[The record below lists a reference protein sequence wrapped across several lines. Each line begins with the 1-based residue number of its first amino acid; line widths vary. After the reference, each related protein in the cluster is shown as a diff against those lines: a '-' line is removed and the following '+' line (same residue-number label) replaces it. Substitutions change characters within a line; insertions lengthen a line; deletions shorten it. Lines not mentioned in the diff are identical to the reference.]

1 MNRLRELT
9 PAQVQARLAAGKAI
23 LVDVR
28 EQDEHAAERIS
39 GAYHAPLSS
48 FDPSQLPRS
57 AGKEV
62 ILHCAGGKRSATAVA
77 RCLAA
82 GIPVDTHLAG
92 GLAAWKAAGL
102 PVESRSRRRKLTT
115 NVFP

>member
-9 PAQVQARLAAGKAI
+9 PAQVHAHLTAGKAI

-28 EQDEHAAERIS
+28 ETEERAAERIG
-39 GAYHAPLSS
+39 GAHHAPLSS
-48 FDPSQLPRS
+48 FEPRRLPR
-57 AGKEV
+57 AEGKQV
-62 ILHCAGGKRSATAVA
+62 ILHCAGGKRSVAAIA

-82 GIPVDTHLAG
+82 GVPVDAHLAG

-102 PVESRSRRRKLTT
+102 PVERGAPATPTL
-115 NVFP
+115 

>member
-9 PAQVQARLAAGKAI
+9 PAQVHAHLREGTAV

-28 EQDEHAAERIS
+28 ESDERAAERIG
-39 GAYHAPLSS
+39 GAQHAPLSS
-48 FDPSQLPRS
+48 FDPRALPH
-57 AGKEV
+57 GGDKPV
-62 ILHCAGGKRSATAVA
+62 ILHCAGGKRSATAIE

-82 GIPVDTHLAG
+82 GVPVDAHLAG

-102 PVESRSRRRKLTT
+102 PVERGDA
-115 NVFP
+115 

>member
-9 PAQVQARLAAGKAI
+9 PAQVHAHLREGTAI

-28 EQDEHAAERIS
+28 EADEHAAERIA
-39 GAYHAPLSS
+39 GARHAPLSS
-48 FDPSQLPRS
+48 FDPRSLPQGE
-57 AGKEV
+57 GKPV
-62 ILHCAGGKRSATAVA
+62 ILHCAGGKRSATAIE

-82 GIPVDTHLAG
+82 GIPVDSHLAG

-102 PVESRSRRRKLTT
+102 PVQRGG
-115 NVFP
+115 V

>member
-9 PAQVQARLAAGKAI
+9 PAQVHARLAEGRAI

-28 EQDEHAAERIS
+28 EAEEHAAERIR
-39 GAYHAPLSS
+39 GAHHVALSS
-48 FDPSQLPRS
+48 FDPKSLPTS
-57 AGKEV
+57 AGKEI

-77 RCLAA
+77 RCLEA
-82 GIPVDTHLAG
+82 GAMVDSHMAG

-102 PVESRSRRRKLTT
+102 PTDRGAARRG
-115 NVFP
+115 